1 MNDTKTY
8 IIGDVHGEYDT
19 LMRLVEK
26 LPGDAKLIFVGDLID
41 RGSRSAE
48 VVKFVREG
56 GHGCVMGNHEE
67 MMTGYGSSFAVFVE
81 QNEPIKMHN
90 SWYSN
95 GGMDTLK
102 SYGLITLQEGKP
114 VVVSGAKERLEIFKE
129 DIRWMR
135 SLPLYMEL
143 DTDHP
148 SGKPVV
154 VSHAP
159 IATVWGIRYSDAMYK
174 TFADMALWNRREPD
188 EDAPIFNIFGHTVTP
203 YGVKVERHFVNV
215 DTGCYMARSGYGM
228 LSAYC
233 VETGEVVSEN
243 RVKMRQS

>member
-26 LPGDAKLIFVGDLID
+26 LPSDAKLIFVGDLID

-215 DTGCYMARSGYGM
+215 DTGCYMAHSGYGM

-233 VETGEVVSEN
+233 VETGKVVSEN

>member
-1 MNDTKTY
+1 MKDIKHY

-26 LPGDAKLIFVGDLID
+26 IPSDAKLIFVGDLID
-41 RGSRSAE
+41 RGSGSAE

-67 MMTGYGSSFAVFVE
+67 MMTAYGSSFAVFVE
-81 QNEPIKMHN
+81 QNEPIKTHN

-95 GGMDTLK
+95 GGIATLK

-114 VVVSGAKERLEIFKE
+114 TASSQAKEKLEVFKE

-135 SLPLYMEL
+135 SLPLYIEL
-143 DTDHP
+143 DVEHP

-159 IATVWGIRYSDAMYK
+159 VATVWGMRYSDAMYK
-174 TFADMALWNRREPD
+174 TFVDMVLWNRREPD
-188 EDAPIFNIFGHTVTP
+188 ENAPIFNIFGHTVTP
-203 YGVKVERHFVNV
+203 YGANVQPHFVNV
-215 DTGCYMARSGYGM
+215 DTGCYMARRGYGM

-233 VETGEVVSEN
+233 VETGEVVSEKS
-243 RVKMRQS
+243 VEKRQ